1 MGEPARG
8 AGVVSSRRLDV
19 ICLGRAA
26 VDLYGEQIGSRLED
40 MRSLAKYLGGSSANM
55 AVGMA
60 RQGLRSAMLTRVGD
74 EHMGRFVREELARNG
89 VDVSHV
95 HTDPDRL
102 TGLVLLGI
110 KGRDDF
116 PLIFYR
122 ENCADMAL
130 SVDDFD
136 EGFIASARALAI
148 TGTHFSTPTSAAA
161 CRQALDLAHRC
172 GTRRVLDIDY
182 RPVLWGVA
190 GHGQGADRFVSSAA
204 VTSHLQSIIPE
215 FELVVGTE
223 EEIHIAAGC
232 EDTLES
238 LLRLRELTD
247 AVLVV
252 KRGPLGCVVFP
263 ARIPEAVEQG
273 ISVPGVNVE
282 VLNVLGAGDAFI
294 SGFLRGWINNES
306 WEQCCRYANA
316 CGALVVSRHGCAPA
330 IPSRFEL
337 DDYLDRSGSVARPDL
352 DARLNQLHRSTLRRQ
367 QWGDIYALAFDHRVQ
382 FEEMA
387 QRDPSSAGRISQLK
401 QLIADAMRR
410 ATERGQLQG
419 QVGIL
424 VDGRF
429 GQQVL
434 DQCTGQG
441 LWIGRPVEL
450 PQSRPLQFEAGNNL
464 SAELRSWP
472 SEHIVKCLVYYHPDD
487 GVGLRAEQ
495 DMRLRDLFHACRDS
509 GHELLLEVIP
519 PASDQSEE
527 GVLAGAMR
535 AIYALDIFPDWWKL
549 PPPTAAEWPQIAA
562 LIDEFDPWCHGVLL
576 LGLNRP
582 AAELVAGF
590 RAAAGRQHCR
600 GFAIGRSLFV
610 ECAERWLLG
619 EMGDEALI
627 ELVADNFLE
636 MVSEWRKCQPYNR
649 ARAREEKSL

>member
-1 MGEPARG
+1 MN
-8 AGVVSSRRLDV
+8 SRKFDV
-19 ICLGRAA
+19 ICMGRAA

-60 RQGLRSAMLTRVGD
+60 RQGLRTAMLTRVGD

-95 HTDPDRL
+95 HSDPARL

-130 SVDDFD
+130 AADDFD
-136 EGFIASARALAI
+136 AAFIGSADALAI
-148 TGTHFSTPTSAAA
+148 TGTHFSTEATAAA
-161 CRQALDLAHRC
+161 CRAAICHASNG
-172 GTRRVLDIDY
+172 GTRLVLDIDY

-204 VTSHLQSIIPE
+204 VTAHLQRIIPD
-215 FELVVGTE
+215 FDLIVGTE
-223 EEIHIAAGC
+223 EEVHIAAGC
-232 EDTLES
+232 TDTLQA
-238 LLRLRELTD
+238 LRCLRQLTA

-252 KRGPLGCVVFP
+252 KCGPLGCVVFP
-263 ARIPEAVEQG
+263 DEIPEAVDEG
-273 ISVPGVNVE
+273 ISVPGVTVD

-294 SGFLRGWINNES
+294 SGFMRGWVHGES

-330 IPSRFEL
+330 IPSRIEL
-337 DDYLDRSGSVARPDL
+337 DDYLARSASVPRPDL
-352 DARLNQLHRSTLRRQ
+352 DPRLNQLHHSTVPRRR
-367 QWGDIYALAFDHRVQ
+367 WGHIFALAFDHRVQ
-382 FEEMA
+382 FEQMSPPGAVDEA
-387 QRDPSSAGRISQLK
+387 RIAELK
-401 QLIADAMRR
+401 LLIADAMRL
-410 ATERGQLQG
+410 AAERGQLQG
-419 QVGIL
+419 HVGIL

-434 DQCTGQG
+434 NECTGQG

-450 PQSRPLQFEAGNNL
+450 PQSRPLEFEAGNNL
-464 SAELRSWP
+464 SAELRKWP
-472 SEHIVKCLVYYHPDD
+472 TEHIVKCLVYYHPDD
-487 GVGLRAEQ
+487 DESMRWQQ
-495 DMRLRDLFHACRDS
+495 DQRLLDLFRACRDS

-519 PASDQSEE
+519 PQRSDPEA
-527 GVLAGAMR
+527 GVLVRAMR
-535 AIYALDIFPDWWKL
+535 MIYRLGIYPDWWKL
-549 PPPTAAEWPQIAA
+549 PPPERGEWPAIEA
-562 LIDEFDPWCHGVLL
+562 LIDEYDPWCHGVVL

-582 AAELVAGF
+582 TSELVAGF
-590 RAAAGRQHCR
+590 RAAVGSRYCR

-610 ECAERWLLG
+610 DSAERWLEG
-619 EMGDEALI
+619 VIGDEELV
-627 ELVADNFLE
+627 ELVAGNFLA
-636 MVSEWRKCQPYNR
+636 MVGEWRNHHCETDENVTIR
-649 ARAREEKSL
+649 GGA